1 MVSFCEWLL
10 PEIFRASMRALNR
23 TTDDKAWLTDRQLDD
38 LRDQI
43 VRQLGIGREQEKMI
57 QGCSLQT
64 HCWDL
69 LRFWTLSYTGADESP
84 TARVQRDPRRPRVA
98 RAQATHRAISSHLTA
113 HSPPCYDAIRMN
125 THSESG
131 KTNLVA
137 IGVLVGVAITGVW
150 VWKRLS
156 LDIQEYVIDQAIPM
170 AFAGL
175 VIVAALWMLVRV
187 FIRRREQRGER
198 AKLMA
203 AFKRATVQEKKLEI
217 AFALI
222 EVNGYRAEGLESVTP
237 ALRDL
242 FTTTLQQALD
252 DKQHRIRGMAA
263 SYLGVLN
270 DKTVIPLLLVALEDE
285 HAYVRSCAALGLGR
299 LRASEAK
306 EKLTTAMEEDWDQ
319 TVRSRSKEALERIKQ
334 S

>member
-1 MVSFCEWLL
+1 MS
-10 PEIFRASMRALNR
+10 IRA
-23 TTDDKAWLTDRQLDD
+23 
-38 LRDQI
+38 
-43 VRQLGIGREQEKMI
+43 
-57 QGCSLQT
+57 
-64 HCWDL
+64 
-69 LRFWTLSYTGADESP
+69 
-84 TARVQRDPRRPRVA
+84 
-98 RAQATHRAISSHLTA
+98 
-113 HSPPCYDAIRMN
+113 
-125 THSESG
+125 ESG
-131 KTNLVA
+131 RTNLVA
-137 IGVLVGVAITGVW
+137 IGVLVGLVITGIW

-175 VIVAALWMLVRV
+175 VIAVGLWMLVRV
-187 FIRRREQRGER
+187 FIRRRAQRGER

-203 AFKRATVQEKKLEI
+203 AFERATIQEKKLEI

-242 FTTTLQQALD
+242 FATTLQQALG

-270 DKTVIPLLLVALEDE
+270 DKTVIPLLLEALEDE

-306 EKLTTAMEEDWDQ
+306 EKLTTVMEEDWDQ